1 MPQPMP
7 LTPLSSCQLNS
18 DGRIYAAGQ
27 APGTSTPFLYEMGMG
42 TTGWAGNSNIT
53 AATGTPAPS
62 GDAGSV
68 VSAVLAGFSP
78 RVYTT
83 TADRRVFELAW
94 LGNRW
99 GSGELTSKAGL
110 PIAAGSPLALGVI
123 AQARPNVYM
132 LGQNNGIYEIAW
144 TGSAWQAGIISA
156 GPKTVE
162 PADPRG
168 PLACLM
174 ADATARSVFYL
185 TGQKDG
191 YVSQLVRQPSGAWD
205 YLNVTAAASGA
216 RPAASTRGP
225 MACLGLS
232 ASDPRVY
239 YASGDG
245 HVHQL
250 RAGGGPW
257 QDLDL
262 TQAAQAPRAS
272 LAGSNLAC
280 CAVGGS
286 PRVYYLSEQGHI
298 TEIRPGLSQAWQ
310 SQDITEHVGVPP
322 VTNLASQLTGCAL
335 DNGQLRLY
343 YQGADGHLH
352 ELAWAA

>member
-7 LTPLSSCQLNS
+7 LTPLSCCQLNS
-18 DGRIYAAGQ
+18 GGRIYAAGR
-27 APGTSTPFLYEMGMG
+27 AAGTNTPFLYEMSMG
-42 TTGWAGNSNIT
+42 VTGWAGNNNIT
-53 AATGTPAPS
+53 AASGTPAPS

-68 VSAVLAGFSP
+68 VSTVLAGFNP

-94 LGNRW
+94 LGSKW
-99 GSGELTSKAGL
+99 GGGELTSKAGL
-110 PIAAGSPLALGVI
+110 LTAAGSPLALGVI

-132 LGQNNGIYEIAW
+132 LGQNNGIYEISW

-156 GPKTVE
+156 GPKTVQ
-162 PADPRG
+162 PADPGG

-174 ADATARSVFYL
+174 GDGTARSVYYL
-185 TGQKDG
+185 TGQKEG

-216 RPAASTRGP
+216 RLVASTRGP

-232 ASDPRVY
+232 TSHAQVY

-245 HVHQL
+245 HVHL
-250 RAGGGPW
+250 LWTGGAGW
-257 QDLDL
+257 QDIDL
-262 TQAAQAPRAS
+262 TQAAQAPLAS
-272 LAGSNLAC
+272 LAGGLAC
-280 CAVGGS
+280 CAVAGF
-286 PRVYYLSEQGHI
+286 PRVYYLSEKGSI
-298 TEIRPGLSQAWQ
+298 TEIRYLPSETWQ

-322 VTNLASQLTGCAL
+322 VTSLASPLSCSAL

-343 YQGADGHLH
+343 YQGADGHVH